1 MKAVLAG
8 LIFGLALVGVITR
21 PRRLNEALW
30 AAVGAA
36 AMVVATVVRPEEA
49 VAVLAGEWN
58 IFLFFFGMML
68 IAAVADLAGFF
79 DWAGAL
85 AAAASRGSARR
96 LLLSTFIVGALIT
109 TFLSNDATAIIL
121 TPVVYAIVTRLGLP
135 VLPYLFAT
143 SFVANTASMT
153 LPISNPIN
161 ILVVERFHPSFADY
175 ELTLLPATAVALLV
189 NVLAFFFVFRRPL
202 RQRFR
207 IDARAAV
214 REAVTDPRFFRSTGA
229 GLLGIAIAYLT
240 GASAGWPLG
249 LVAALGGV
257 VLAANALLHRR
268 FSLREAHT
276 HFSVALFVFIGGLF
290 VMVRGVEDAGLTGAI
305 VKVISAFAVSPVAAA
320 VFSALGTGIGVNVI
334 NNFPMML
341 VMLSGIQNAS
351 LGGLQ
356 HPFVFGALVGA
367 DLGPNLTPVGSLST
381 MLWLLLVRRRG
392 VEVSPLAYLR
402 LGALI
407 TPITLLCAALLVGL
421 RFR

>member
-8 LIFGLALVGVITR
+8 LIFGFALVGVITR
-21 PRRLNEALW
+21 PRRLNEAVW
-30 AAVGAA
+30 AALGAA
-36 AMVVATVVRPEEA
+36 AMVVATVIRPQEA

-85 AAAASRGSARR
+85 AAAASRGSARL
-96 LLLSTFIVGALIT
+96 LLLSTFVVGALIT

-161 ILVVERFHPSFADY
+161 ILVIERLHPSFAAY
-175 ELTLLPATAVALLV
+175 ELTLLPATLIALLV
-189 NVLAFFFVFRRPL
+189 NALAFFFVFRRPL
-202 RQRFR
+202 RQRFE
-207 IDARAAV
+207 IDARAAI
-214 REAVTDPRFFRSTGA
+214 REAVPDRRFFRSTGA
-229 GLLGIAIAYLT
+229 GLIGISVAYLA
-240 GASAGWPLG
+240 GATVGWPLG
-249 LVAALGGV
+249 LVAAIGGLALG
-257 VLAANALLHRR
+257 ANALLHRR
-268 FSLREAHT
+268 FSVREIHA
-276 HFSVALFVFIGGLF
+276 HFSPALFVFIGGLF

-341 VMLSGIQNAS
+341 VMLSGIQHAS
-351 LGGLQ
+351 LGSLQ